1 MISTS
6 GTGLKGHDEF
16 NLAFTTILLRPP
28 RTEAEL
34 DNLMKRLQEADEFM
48 TTLGMSGGMQQMR
61 ILAAQLASNSLDA
74 LRRWVNDPQIYNFF
88 QRVSQSAALDPAASK
103 FTLKLVAYAVAMYE
117 RKPLDKGIPGATRK
131 AM

>member
-48 TTLGMSGGMQQMR
+48 TTLGMSGGVQQMR

-74 LRRWVNDPQIYNFF
+74 LRRWVNDP
-88 QRVSQSAALDPAASK
+88 AARQAAIRSSK
-103 FTLKLVAYAVAMYE
+103 
-117 RKPLDKGIPGATRK
+117 K
-131 AM
+131 ALTSPSRSS